1 MPKPA
6 LASAKQETKTLNV
19 MAFDPNPPPKK
30 KFSPTNL
37 KSDIEGFFYS
47 LRCFFEK
54 KIYLFPLIKNKY
66 FGCPLTY

>member
-30 KFSPTNL
+30 NFHQKIWNLMLKVFSTLRIAFL
-37 KSDIEGFFYS
+37 K
-47 LRCFFEK
+47 K
-54 KIYLFPLIKNKY
+54 KSIYFP
-66 FGCPLTY
+66 